1 MTSSREKPED
11 RDSEARLR
19 ALVERGFRFV
29 HPTDADGEL
38 AAVVGVRVHDNVVD
52 VVKLHD
58 EDDVLAMRI
67 PGSEADVLSPR
78 RTLWQ
83 STGYVCDVLDEVLA
97 LPDEAAAGGQ
107 DANGCWVPVRPGS
120 AKWVTADA

>member
-1 MTSSREKPED
+1 MTSSPE
-11 RDSEARLR
+11 DSEAGDSELRLR

-52 VVKLHD
+52 VVKLRD
-58 EDDVLAMRI
+58 EDDVLAMRM
-67 PGSEADVLSPR
+67 PGSEADILSPR

-83 STGYVCDVLDEVLA
+83 STGHVSDVLDEVLA
-97 LPDEAAAGGQ
+97 LPDEVAADEPG
-107 DANGCWVPVRPGS
+107 ANGCWVPVRPGAS
-120 AKWVTADA
+120 KWVTADA